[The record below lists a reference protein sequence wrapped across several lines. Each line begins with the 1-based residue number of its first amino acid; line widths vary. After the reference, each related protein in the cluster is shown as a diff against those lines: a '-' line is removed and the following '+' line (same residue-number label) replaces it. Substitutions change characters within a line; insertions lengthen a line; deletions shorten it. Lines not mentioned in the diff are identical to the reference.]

1 MTWTAWTLGVFRVSR
16 AFERFHPGSDRN
28 EILHA
33 MRIEP

>member
-16 AFERFHPGSDRN
+16 AFERFHPADRN